1 MQRDFTACDADDADA
16 VDWPPIR
23 RVGIVVKPRL
33 DGGPRVVRDLI
44 AWLKARD
51 IEPVLDE
58 ACAAM
63 EGSGSHRTVTA
74 EALPSEVD
82 LIVVLGGD
90 GTLLATARRIAL
102 AGADVAV
109 LAREL
114 RQPRVPHRDDA
125 AGALRRARAGR
136 RRHRR
141 GRDADRCCRCG
152 SSRDGAV
159 RHETPVLNDVVVNR
173 GPLSRMTDLSV
184 HVDDLFVARFK
195 ADGLIVATATGSTAY
210 NLSAGGPIVHPYVD
224 AIVLTPIAP
233 HTLTN
238 RPVVLPA
245 TAALTIQP
253 IIAGGE
259 DIFVTADG
267 QTGYPLSAADTVTV
281 TRADARPAPRALDG
295 TLLLR
300 RPAAETEMGR
310 AVASHAPGAASRRVL
325 PMVCPNAPRTTF
337 HFLPA
342 RR

>member
-1 MQRDFTACDADDADA
+1 M
-16 VDWPPIR
+16 
-23 RVGIVVKPRL
+23 
-33 DGGPRVVRDLI
+33 RDLI
-44 AWLKARD
+44 AWVKARD

-74 EALPSEVD
+74 EALPSEVN

-109 LAREL
+109 LAVNFGSLGFLTETTLPEL
-114 RQPRVPHRDDA
+114 YAALERVVAGTA
-125 AGALRRARAGR
+125 AVEARTMLQMR
-136 RRHRR
+136 IV
-141 GRDADRCCRCG
+141 
-152 SSRDGAV
+152 RDGAV

-281 TRADARPAPRALDG
+281 TRAP
-295 TLLLR
+295 
-300 RPAAETEMGR
+300 
-310 AVASHAPGAASRRVL
+310 RVL
-325 PMVCPNAPRTTF
+325 RLVRSTERSYFGVLRQKLKWAER
-337 HFLPA
+337 
-342 RR
+342 